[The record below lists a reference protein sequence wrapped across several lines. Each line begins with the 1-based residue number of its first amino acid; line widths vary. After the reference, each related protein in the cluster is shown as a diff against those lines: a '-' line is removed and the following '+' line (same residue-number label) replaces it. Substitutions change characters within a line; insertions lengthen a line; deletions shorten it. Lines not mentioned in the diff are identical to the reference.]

1 MTQGKYKQYYSEE
14 SFQEKLQDF
23 AKTAGTQV
31 VYAAL
36 LLYYLM
42 KDKKIPLKAKL
53 TITAALGY
61 FILPIDAIPD
71 FIPLA
76 GFGDDL
82 GVLIFALSQIN
93 SYITPEMRAKARLQL
108 KQWFNHVDENE
119 IVSLEEKIS

>member
-1 MTQGKYKQYYSEE
+1 MTQEKYKQYYSEE
-14 SFQEKLQDF
+14 SFQEKLQAF

-42 KDKKIPLKAKL
+42 VDKQVPLKVKL

-61 FILPIDAIPD
+61 FILPLDAVPDLIPVV
-71 FIPLA
+71 

-93 SYITPEMRAKARLQL
+93 TYITPEIRAKARLKL
-108 KQWFNHVDENE
+108 NTWFNQVDENDISE
-119 IVSLEEKIS
+119 VEKKIS